1 MVSCYW
7 RARTTLASILG
18 NSIRGLHQERSS
30 LGPQEQRRASFLG
43 RAYARARVLS
53 DVRARHPG
61 GSERRASSCS
71 QEQGWKEN
79 RLPAPYM
86 PRSDPFDLYR
96 CSTRQEVFHDRN
108 NLGRPCGADIHHVGE
123 KQAPGLFG
131 SCKGITAVI
140 PSRPLATTGKSLLE
154 ANAAVARM
162 RLQFGR
168 LAAIGSFP

>member
-1 MVSCYW
+1 
-7 RARTTLASILG
+7 
-18 NSIRGLHQERSS
+18 
-30 LGPQEQRRASFLG
+30 
-43 RAYARARVLS
+43 
-53 DVRARHPG
+53 
-61 GSERRASSCS
+61 
-71 QEQGWKEN
+71 
-79 RLPAPYM
+79 
-86 PRSDPFDLYR
+86 
-96 CSTRQEVFHDRN
+96 
-108 NLGRPCGADIHHVGE
+108 VGE